1 MYANPAEAYKST
13 NQATMSGREIEAAV
27 LSKAALKLKECQNN
41 WDADNR
47 NQKLDDALKFNQRIW
62 SILQAELA
70 KEDNPLPM
78 QLKRDLISLSVFI
91 DRRILETLA
100 YPSPEKLSIIIDI
113 NNNIAAG
120 LRGSPINEPKL
131 AVAEQP
137 QPPAYE

>member
-1 MYANPAEAYKST
+1 MYANPAEVYRST
-13 NQATMSGREIEAAV
+13 DQATMSGREIEATV
-27 LSKAALKLKECQNN
+27 LNKAALKLKECQNN
-41 WDADNR
+41 WDGENR
-47 NQKLDDALKFNQRIW
+47 DQKLEEALKFNQRIW

-78 QLKRDLISLSVFI
+78 QIRRDLLSLSVFI

-120 LRGSPINEPKL
+120 LRGSPVNESTL
-131 AVAEQP
+131 VVAEQP
-137 QPPAYE
+137 QAPA

>member
-13 NQATMSGREIEAAV
+13 DQATMSGREIEATV

-41 WDADNR
+41 WDAENR

-78 QLKRDLISLSVFI
+78 QLKRDLLSLSVFI

-120 LRGSPINEPKL
+120 LRGSPVNEPML

-137 QPPAYE
+137 QPPA